1 MNEPGTGEHNSQH
14 QIAFWHEI
22 MGLVIHTL
30 DPTRVV
36 ISDQAF
42 TADTNGIF
50 RVTTVGCPTPHQP
63 GCEDV
68 GDSASATANALLD
81 MPDVDAYA
89 LHFGQW
95 AFDPKVDDSYD
106 NAMALDEM
114 NAVFSRGTDH
124 LFKANIRPIIAD
136 TDAATLDDTGVSCP
150 TNNLPMEE
158 TCRAPDGRISERN
171 VGHLDTWVQRALDLG
186 ASFNHKDGIGTT
198 DRTSGDKCL
207 IADSRQVLSSIPSEI
222 DQRIDTQALGIL
234 ASQTHGLGRL
244 TDASFRH
251 PPDWV
256 GIDIRYSGD
265 FASCGQGQCLERY
278 STTDPNVSFL
288 VTLRNNTTAT
298 RSVRLQYR
306 WLTYQRN
313 TDQIFGDAFA
323 SGYSEPIDLPPGPF
337 YWLEEPAAV
346 PVPSELVGQLA
357 LVLEVQVVNASNTSE
372 VYDTNQLVA
381 LNESTLPQFPINE
394 CQLPGSLYRAFIPD
408 QPTFPPVIDPG
419 SLEATV
425 YGTSAVLAWAVSDA
439 DSPTSVSIALD
450 TVNPPEAVIV
460 SDLESDNFVVDDLA
474 PGTTYYWKVSAFDTG
489 QNATFGAVTSFQ
501 VTGPYQNGVVL
512 TRPADGTANVPPT
525 TILEWDVVD
534 PEPDLRFSVYFDAC
548 PGGSCPNPPT
558 TLICSNISGTT
569 CNPPP
574 SDLGVPPCIPAQL
587 EDNTQYI
594 WRVVAHGSTPTE
606 SMGVFTTGVR
616 QVEHE
621 FQLFSPVNNTV
632 PWEDVRVIWREDSQ
646 CFNWDT
652 TRIVYRNEANIGQF
666 WTVLD
671 HPQTSGCFPPPPG
684 ESVQFYCED
693 LPDLEP
699 DAAYQWGVFV
709 PDCTKGGVCCNP
721 NTSTCTGT
729 WSDIGRFTTAGPTIN
744 PAPQLSQPANQALL
758 PILEGDTVLFSWT
771 AAAASPPGTPLT
783 YRLEI
788 AINSVPPTPVAVF
801 SNLASTSK
809 VIPASVLAE
818 DDVYTWKVTA
828 TAGSTAVASAS
839 RTLTIHHIDEWMV
852 VAPGYGA
859 TSGAGRA
866 SIYYNPDPA
875 NPYPALVKL
884 REFSVGGRGG
894 GELLPAVGDVDL
906 VNAGKELVF
915 GSGINGPNKVY
926 IYNTKGGSL
935 GSFTAF
941 NTTENPSGRVHV
953 AVGDVDGSS
962 PGNEIIVGTGSKYFL
977 NGTAPGENK
986 VKVFTAGGLLLASFS
1001 PAWNMNPSGEVWVA
1015 AGDLL
1020 TSLPGDEIVCGPG
1033 AQNDM
1038 QLLIFNGGVQ
1048 VAEIYPP
1055 TGPHAS
1061 HPWDMT
1067 VAVGDF
1073 SPTNA
1078 GNEVLV
1084 NRGGDLLDLYSQGGT
1099 LLDTYWVFGDY
1110 PFLNPNG
1117 NVNVGAGRVDGVDG
1131 HEILAGTGYG
1141 SQGYLQVFNYDVNL
1155 SILQQVLP
1163 PNIYGGEV
1171 HVAGNR

>member
-1 MNEPGTGEHNSQH
+1 MWRLQVRACLAALFGAFLVSQVESFPHGRVVVLGTEFFWMNTDSNSLQPLRFAGYSDYDLATAQRITRDTGCRNDPVPNDESFVVPRELLDEVLERLSPVNGENRPNLLRLWVSGKHNARDWDNGSFTAQQCIDEHDYMAFGLKGSGRYDLLDDFEPNVYVPRLEKILTEANNRNLVVLLTIFDNITLRRDADDGYNYSTSPWNPGNHLVGNGTAELPMTGFAYPQWYFTTDRDTQTITSFPNLWCAQATYIQKVLQVAQGHGNVIVEIMNEPGTGEHNSQH

-124 LFKANIRPIIAD
+124 LFKTNIRPIIAD

-158 TCRAPDGRISERN
+158 TCRAPDRRISERN

-244 TDASFRH
+244 TEASFRH

-265 FASCGQGQCLERY
+265 FASCGQGQCLDRY

-357 LVLEVQVVNASNTSE
+357 LVLKVEVVNASNTSE

-525 TILEWDVVD
+525 TILEWNVVD

-709 PDCTKGGVCCNP
+709 PDCTKGGRLLQ
-721 NTSTCTGT
+721 SQH
-729 WSDIGRFTTAGPTIN
+729 IN
-744 PAPQLSQPANQALL
+744 
-758 PILEGDTVLFSWT
+758 
-771 AAAASPPGTPLT
+771 
-783 YRLEI
+783 
-788 AINSVPPTPVAVF
+788 
-801 SNLASTSK
+801 
-809 VIPASVLAE
+809 
-818 DDVYTWKVTA
+818 
-828 TAGSTAVASAS
+828 
-839 RTLTIHHIDEWMV
+839 
-852 VAPGYGA
+852 
-859 TSGAGRA
+859 
-866 SIYYNPDPA
+866 
-875 NPYPALVKL
+875 
-884 REFSVGGRGG
+884 
-894 GELLPAVGDVDL
+894 
-906 VNAGKELVF
+906 
-915 GSGINGPNKVY
+915 
-926 IYNTKGGSL
+926 
-935 GSFTAF
+935 
-941 NTTENPSGRVHV
+941 VH
-953 AVGDVDGSS
+953 
-962 PGNEIIVGTGSKYFL
+962 GNME
-977 NGTAPGENK
+977 
-986 VKVFTAGGLLLASFS
+986 
-1001 PAWNMNPSGEVWVA
+1001 
-1015 AGDLL
+1015 
-1020 TSLPGDEIVCGPG
+1020 
-1033 AQNDM
+1033 
-1038 QLLIFNGGVQ
+1038 
-1048 VAEIYPP
+1048 
-1055 TGPHAS
+1055 
-1061 HPWDMT
+1061 
-1067 VAVGDF
+1067 
-1073 SPTNA
+1073 
-1078 GNEVLV
+1078 
-1084 NRGGDLLDLYSQGGT
+1084 
-1099 LLDTYWVFGDY
+1099 
-1110 PFLNPNG
+1110 
-1117 NVNVGAGRVDGVDG
+1117 
-1131 HEILAGTGYG
+1131 
-1141 SQGYLQVFNYDVNL
+1141 
-1155 SILQQVLP
+1155 
-1163 PNIYGGEV
+1163 
-1171 HVAGNR
+1171 